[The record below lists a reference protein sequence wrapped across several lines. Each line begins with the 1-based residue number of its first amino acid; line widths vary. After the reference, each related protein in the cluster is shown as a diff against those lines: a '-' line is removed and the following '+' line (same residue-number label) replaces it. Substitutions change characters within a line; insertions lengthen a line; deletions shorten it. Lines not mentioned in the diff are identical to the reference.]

1 MDEIQTNF
9 FTALNEME
17 KPQSC
22 FLKADLTSPSFE
34 IKLDYPRSKFI
45 SDIKKSLMTCAPET
59 RAELEKKY
67 GFKLT
72 EKDTF
77 DTIEGYPHVCAFGN
91 EKLNGCINSFFQKNN
106 IQPSADCPQH
116 LTDWLN
122 AITKAMPELLLLTGK
137 RQHPTHNYTVD
148 VHTLKVLQGAM
159 ADKRYSSLPD
169 NDKTVLK
176 LAILMH
182 DLTKKE
188 GEIDKTHPECAS
200 KDAEKILKRFDL
212 TSEMKTQICLIIRN
226 HDWLERYNKCITTAG
241 EFAMLFKDGNNFL
254 MECILAK
261 ADLQAVQRD
270 GGFYEK
276 FKGILAQGEHE
287 ISSIINSRISAA

>member
-1 MDEIQTNF
+1 MDEIQQNF

-22 FLKADLTSPSFE
+22 FLKADLTSTSFE

-45 SDIKKSLMTCAPET
+45 SDIKKSLLTCAPET
-59 RAELEKKY
+59 RAELENQH

-72 EKDTF
+72 EKDAF
-77 DTIEGYPHVCAFGN
+77 DTIEGYPHVCAFKD
-91 EKLNGCINSFFQKNN
+91 EKMNGCINSFFHNN
-106 IQPSADCPQH
+106 KILVSTDCPQE
-116 LTDWLN
+116 LCSCLN
-122 AITKAMPELLLLTGK
+122 AITKTLPELLLLTGK
-137 RQHPTHNYTVD
+137 TQHPTHNYTVD

-159 ADKRYSSLPD
+159 SDKRYASLPD
-169 NDKTVLK
+169 NDKTALK

-200 KDAEKILKRFDL
+200 KDAEKILQRFDL
-212 TSEMKTQICLIIRN
+212 PTELKTQICLIIRN

-254 MECILAK
+254 MACILAK

-276 FKGILAQGEHE
+276 FKGILAQGENE